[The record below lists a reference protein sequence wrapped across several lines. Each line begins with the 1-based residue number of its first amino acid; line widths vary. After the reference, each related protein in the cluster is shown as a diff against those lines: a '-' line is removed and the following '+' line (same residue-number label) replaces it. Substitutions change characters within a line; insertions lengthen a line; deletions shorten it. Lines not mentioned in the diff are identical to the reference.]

1 MKYVISPNKVNVLAY
16 CYGCAKQC
24 NNKCGDQV
32 GCSTL
37 CISK

>member
-1 MKYVISPNKVNVLAY
+1 MKYIIDPKVGYELTY
-16 CYGCAKQC
+16 CFACSKQC
-24 NNKCGDQV
+24 NNKCNDQV